1 MSNYTKS
8 TDFASKDSLASGNAA
23 KIVKGTEIDTEF
35 NNIATAVATKA
46 DTASPTFTGT
56 LTAGTATISAL
67 TATIVGGS
75 ISGITDLA
83 IADGGTGA
91 STAANARTNLGT
103 VADTASN
110 GIAVRTAANTL
121 TARTITAGTGITI
134 TNADG
139 VAGDPLIDNA
149 GATSVDGRTGAIVT
163 LGAGTAVSAS
173 GISVTFGSI
182 PSWAKRVTLLLDQVS
197 TNGTSPIFV
206 RLGTAAGIDTSS
218 DYAYVNHVLGT
229 GVASVFNGSATNYA
243 TGFALTASTSYT
255 LAANTHTGQ
264 YVFSLINANTWIVG
278 GQLCRPSS
286 DELTYFTTGRK
297 ALSAALTQLQILTF
311 NGTNTFDAGA
321 VNILYE

>member
-35 NNIATAVATKA
+35 NNIATAIATKA
-46 DTASPTFTGT
+46 DTASPSFTGT
-56 LTAGTATISAL
+56 LTANTATISSL

-121 TARTITAGTGITI
+121 TARAITAGTGITI
-134 TNADG
+134 TDGDG
-139 VAGDPLIDNA
+139 VAGNPLIDNA
-149 GATSVDGRTGAIVT
+149 GAISVDGRTGAIVT

-173 GISVTFGSI
+173 GTAITFGSI
-182 PSWAKRVTLLLDQVS
+182 PSWAKRVTLQLDQVS
-197 TNGTSPIFV
+197 TNGTSPVFV
-206 RLGTAAGIDTSS
+206 RLGTAGGIDTSS
-218 DYAYVNHVLGT
+218 DYSYVNHVLGT
-229 GVASVFNGSATNYA
+229 GVDSVFNGSATNYA
-243 TGFALTASTSYT
+243 TGFALTLDATYT
-255 LAANTHTGQ
+255 LAAINYTGQ
-264 YVFSLINANTWIVG
+264 CVFSLINANTWVVS
-278 GQLCRPSS
+278 GQLCKALTSP
-286 DELTYFTTGRK
+286 LTYFTTGRK
-297 ALSAALTQLQILTF
+297 TLSGALTQIQILNF
-311 NGTNTFDAGA
+311 NGTNTFDAGTL
-321 VNILYE
+321 NILYE